1 MRHYFY
7 YLLFI
12 FISFSNLNFAQ
23 DKPNVIFIL
32 ADDLGYGDLSY
43 LNANSKI
50 YTPHIDQ
57 LAREGKSFK
66 DAHAPASLCTPTRY
80 AILTGRYGWRSSLK
94 KGVLK
99 HNDPPLIEKGR
110 FTIGGIAL
118 YHLFNIGNLVLRY
131 SVGYQNS
138 LHIFQIILG
147 GFLYGYDHAGFCRV
161 AERH

>member
-94 KGVLK
+94 KGPTIPK
-99 HNDPPLIEKGR
+99 WIISTIDMRCGTSRRTRGNSGR
-110 FTIGGIAL
+110 TIRSRCTRSGMCLFTNSIGSIM
-118 YHLFNIGNLVLRY
+118 
-131 SVGYQNS
+131 
-138 LHIFQIILG
+138 
-147 GFLYGYDHAGFCRV
+147 
-161 AERH
+161 